1 MLETRTRVP
10 NVQFMQRTHHSQRV
24 HVRLCGRRT
33 CTTELKSSFAE
44 SRLASADSN
53 CPCARSSLRRA
64 PSPAHRKRSEHVC
77 LETSEV
83 ALCQLQ
89 RKVELAPI
97 RRLHTECVLSNCT

>member
-1 MLETRTRVP
+1 MLETRTRGPSVEYT
-10 NVQFMQRTHHSQRV
+10 QRTHDSQRV
-24 HVRLCGRRT
+24 HVEQCRRRT

-77 LETSEV
+77 LEISEV
-83 ALCQLQ
+83 ALCQLL
-89 RKVELAPI
+89 RAVELAP
-97 RRLHTECVLSNCT
+97 RAVAYTQSVR